1 MAGAD
6 LAGAG
11 NSGGLSAVIFDAR
24 ADGAIG
30 SAPKPGRAYGGDNLI
45 NK

>member
-1 MAGAD
+1 MAGAG

-11 NSGGLSAVIFDAR
+11 DSGGIPAVIFYAR